1 MKTRLKALAI
11 ISLLCG
17 LSLGGFGAWMYTRA
31 LAQAESGMSQ
41 QKRSLELYD
50 QSDAFKGTPE
60 ENRLIEEGQRFEQ
73 AGNAT
78 LGSAR
83 ASRLWALSAG
93 IGSIIFIL
101 ASIVTMMLH
110 LKRKEA
116 DSAA

>member
-1 MKTRLKALAI
+1 MKKRFKALAI

-31 LAQAESGMSQ
+31 LKQADEGMSL
-41 QKRSLELYD
+41 QKKALELYD

-60 ENRLIEEGQRFEQ
+60 ENRLIEEGQRVEQ
-73 AGNAT
+73 TGNAT

-83 ASRLWALSAG
+83 ASRLWALSSG
-93 IGSIIFIL
+93 IASILFIL
-101 ASIVTMMLH
+101 ASIATMMLH

-116 DSAA
+116 DSAS